1 MTKTAHSTTNS
12 KLYFLKVYTVN
23 STYLEMKFFFSILGT
38 NCNCDNMGSMADII
52 VKQSARSLAKTAL
65 QIIKERK
72 VILDKKWSCSTTST
86 NNQTAKEFENRLQ
99 QELSQSSR
107 YVMLKDKY
115 DIPYLQPPIEM
126 TVKLEN
132 QRLVN
137 NGSVKN

>member
-1 MTKTAHSTTNS
+1 MS
-12 KLYFLKVYTVN
+12 
-23 STYLEMKFFFSILGT
+23 LG

-52 VKQSARSLAKTAL
+52 VKQSAKSLAKTAL
-65 QIIKERK
+65 QITKERK
-72 VILDKKWSCSTTST
+72 VNLNKKWSCSTST
-86 NNQTAKEFENRLQ
+86 TTNQTAKEFENKLQ

-107 YVMLKDKY
+107 YVLLKDKY

>member
-1 MTKTAHSTTNS
+1 MLIVLQIQNCIFQK
-12 KLYFLKVYTVN
+12 YTIN

-72 VILDKKWSCSTTST
+72 VIIDKKWSCSTTST

-126 TVKLEN
+126 TIKLEN

>member
-1 MTKTAHSTTNS
+1 MLIVLQIQNCIFKKYAINS
-12 KLYFLKVYTVN
+12 

-65 QIIKERK
+65 QIIRERK

>member
-1 MTKTAHSTTNS
+1 
-12 KLYFLKVYTVN
+12 
-23 STYLEMKFFFSILGT
+23 MKFFFSILGT

-137 NGSVKN
+137 NGSVKNLSRNFSFLSPQF

>member
-1 MTKTAHSTTNS
+1 MLIVLQIQNCIFQK
-12 KLYFLKVYTVN
+12 YTIN
-23 STYLEMKFFFSILGT
+23 STYLEMKFFFTILGT